1 MLTFQRMETQFSL
14 GSADNKGILSLL
26 SAIEQVKHR
35 MEIMETQQ
43 TLHSSFEMLQSP
55 VTKPPPLLDW

>member
-1 MLTFQRMETQFSL
+1 MLTFQIMETQFSL

-43 TLHSSFEMLQSP
+43 TLHSSFEKLQSP
-55 VTKPPPLLDW
+55 VFKSPPLLDW